1 MGSAQR
7 NTWQQVVAAVQ
18 RMPDL
23 SRVSMGEILD
33 AVRVAAVDIGNMA
46 WPWNYAEANVLVPA
60 PYSTGT
66 VSTVDGTATVTGLGT
81 LWSAYA
87 NKYGWRMRFGN
98 NNLDYIVN
106 SFNSDTSITLAQPL
120 NLGSN
125 LSASSYTLYQD
136 TFFYPADYILG
147 SDVGLYQPVIR
158 TRIPKIPRSRFE
170 AAMNAGL
177 RSFSTNITMFYCDQG
192 TAVNPVDQT
201 KYFAF
206 RLAPPPSGAAELR
219 LCYHSIANCFTVN
232 LNGTTDLP
240 DGFDDVIILVA
251 TSKLYDAM
259 MKPGSSGPVKALAE
273 GKLKLLRRQILTQ
286 TIDDVPDANIEIPD
300 SSISQWG
307 MTISRM

>member
-1 MGSAQR
+1 MGAAQR
-7 NTWQQVVAAVQ
+7 STWTQIVTAVQ

-23 SRVSMGEILD
+23 DKIPLGEIYD
-33 AVRVAAVDIGNMA
+33 AVRLAAVDIGNMA
-46 WPWNYAEANVLVPA
+46 WPWNYAETNILVPA
-60 PYSTGT
+60 PYTTGT

-81 LWSAYA
+81 HWSAYF
-87 NKYGWRMRFGN
+87 NVSGWRMKFGT
-98 NNLDYIVN
+98 NNLDYTVA
-106 SFNSDTSITLAQPL
+106 SFNSDTSIMLAQPI

-125 LSASSYTLYQD
+125 LSGSGYTLYQD
-136 TFFYPADYILG
+136 TYFYPADYILG
-147 SDVGLYQPVIR
+147 SDVGLYQPQVR
-158 TRIPKIPRSRFE
+158 TRIPKIPRSKFE

-192 TAVNPVDQT
+192 TATDPAT
-201 KYFAF
+201 ATRYFCF
-206 RLAPPPSGAAELR
+206 RLGPPTSGAAELR
-219 LCYHSIANCFTVN
+219 LCYHSIANCFTTN
-232 LNGTTDLP
+232 LTGTSDLP

-251 TSKLYDAM
+251 ASKLYDAN

-286 TIDDVPDANIEIPD
+286 TIDDLPDAQIEVPD